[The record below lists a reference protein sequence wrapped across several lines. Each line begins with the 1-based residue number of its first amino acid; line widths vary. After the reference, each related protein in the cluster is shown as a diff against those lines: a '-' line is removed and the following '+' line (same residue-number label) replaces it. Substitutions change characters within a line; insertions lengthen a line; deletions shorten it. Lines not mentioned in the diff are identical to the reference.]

1 MTSELDSSTNGHE
14 LEAFRQ
20 EVVDWLAHNLEG
32 VGSPPDGNDTS
43 EEEFERNHEF
53 LRKLAKQGWY
63 APGWPT
69 EFGGGGLPR
78 EKVEI
83 VHEELDNRVPAF
95 HNVRLPGDI
104 GGGLAGPVWRL
115 GTEEQKRRFLPP
127 ILKAETITW
136 ELFTEPEAGS
146 DLPGMQSR
154 AVRQGDEYV
163 INGSKIFV
171 GGNFRADQ
179 YFVLAVTDPDG
190 SRHGNLSAFVAP
202 SELSGLTVMPMEMM
216 AGHKKNIITMDNVVV
231 PAENRIGNEGDGWSC
246 FGMGVPE
253 FGTVGLPSSG
263 ERTLY
268 VLDMLLDYARTTR
281 RNGKR
286 LIDGPRQRAAI
297 TNAWV
302 GGQINRL
309 LTERNRLLAMGG
321 DIPGGGSHLR
331 HSYQGAQM
339 SLHRKL
345 YQVELSEAIQQVL
358 GPLSVIGGEDWAPCA
373 GEFEYFQRQA
383 IVNTH
388 PGGTIETQ
396 KTRMFR
402 GMASAR
408 SLQEIRASRR

>member
-1 MTSELDSSTNGHE
+1 MTSELDSATNGHE

-136 ELFTEPEAGS
+136 ELFTEPDAGS
-146 DLPGMQSR
+146 DLPGMQAR

-163 INGSKIFV
+163 INGTKIFV
-171 GGNFRADQ
+171 GGNFRGDQ
-179 YFVLAVTDPDG
+179 YFVLAVTDPEG
-190 SRHGNLSAFVAP
+190 NRHGNLSAFVAP
-202 SELSGLTVMPMEMM
+202 SEL
-216 AGHKKNIITMDNVVV
+216 
-231 PAENRIGNEGDGWSC
+231 PA
-246 FGMGVPE
+246 
-253 FGTVGLPSSG
+253 
-263 ERTLY
+263 
-268 VLDMLLDYARTTR
+268 
-281 RNGKR
+281 
-286 LIDGPRQRAAI
+286 
-297 TNAWV
+297 
-302 GGQINRL
+302 
-309 LTERNRLLAMGG
+309 
-321 DIPGGGSHLR
+321 
-331 HSYQGAQM
+331 
-339 SLHRKL
+339 
-345 YQVELSEAIQQVL
+345 
-358 GPLSVIGGEDWAPCA
+358 
-373 GEFEYFQRQA
+373 
-383 IVNTH
+383 
-388 PGGTIETQ
+388 
-396 KTRMFR
+396 
-402 GMASAR
+402 
-408 SLQEIRASRR
+408 